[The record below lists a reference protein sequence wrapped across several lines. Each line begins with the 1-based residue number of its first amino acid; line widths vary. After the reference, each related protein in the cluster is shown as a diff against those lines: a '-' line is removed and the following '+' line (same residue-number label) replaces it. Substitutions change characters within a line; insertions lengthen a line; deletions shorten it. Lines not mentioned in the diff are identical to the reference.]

1 MSYSDKKLKYI
12 NRLMDEVND
21 LVDVIYEGL
30 VDEDFESVREASL
43 ALEVLLKEILN
54 SINNA

>member
-30 VDEDFESVREASL
+30 VDEDFEAVREASL

>member
-1 MSYSDKKLKYI
+1 MSYTDKKLKYI